1 MKADRVTEK
10 EKQVPSCSRQ
20 RGGQVSPRAIHSEK
34 LSVLTEERLG
44 DKQETHSL
52 GLKRTHQ

>member
-1 MKADRVTEK
+1 MTEK
-10 EKQVPSCSRQ
+10 EKQVTSCSRK

-34 LSVLTEERLG
+34 LSVLAEKERLG